1 MTPTS
6 QNLNTKIMLDYSYL
20 WWKNNLLIDW
30 VEIIIVVFVGVII
43 IVLAPEAVSR
53 ISGFGFHFSKTIPS

>member
-1 MTPTS
+1 ME
-6 QNLNTKIMLDYSYL
+6 
-20 WWKNNLLIDW
+20 NNLLIDW